1 MSIIIGCCG
10 FLQVEN
16 EYLPLYN
23 NYGIGLTTWSPLA
36 SGVLTGKYNSG
47 VPADSRFALE
57 NYKVH
62 LAYPLETPYV
72 TWNRAYDL
80 ESTCQWFL
88 HILWQW
94 HSFLVFNIL
103 FYSLL

>member
-1 MSIIIGCCG
+1 MYVGVWFLSRMCAIFYSAMKKIIYSLSISK
-10 FLQVEN
+10 FVFNVQVEA

-47 VPADSRFALE
+47 TVPADSRFALD

-62 LAYPLETPYV
+62 ISE
-72 TWNRAYDL
+72 N
-80 ESTCQWFL
+80 
-88 HILWQW
+88 
-94 HSFLVFNIL
+94 
-103 FYSLL
+103 